1 MMLRRTA
8 GWVMAALL
16 AGCATAPPG
25 LQPRTGAFSYAGE
38 LRSAAEMTGP
48 RGERGSPQLVA
59 SLQAMLGDMDGAIA
73 AYDTTQPRL
82 PQPAVDLSQD
92 RAEDAL
98 AAILREA
105 ATRQIVILNEA
116 HHVPMHRAFA
126 MRLARELRK
135 LGFEYLACETFRR
148 GADPNAG
155 AVDQASGGYTQDPVY
170 AEFIREAKRDGWTL
184 VAYEAESPDPA
195 LRGPERIRQREQAQA
210 RNLVEQ
216 VLAQR
221 PQAKLFVYVGSGHA
235 LKTPQRFSQTETV
248 LWMAGELKQLTGIDP
263 LSIDQ
268 SLAFAHPDPA
278 RELAGYRAAL
288 ARHDGLEPFVLRKPD
303 GSARLLRYAPGSVDL
318 QVIHPPQALVNGR
331 PSWLVSWAQRRPF
344 AIPSAWLP
352 VQGRRLI
359 YAMHKAH
366 PPQAVPADIVIV
378 EAGKPAPAL
387 MLPPGEFRFEFE
399 PL

>member
-1 MMLRRTA
+1 MRRGTLV
-8 GWVMAALL
+8 GWVLTALL
-16 AGCATAPPG
+16 AGCATVPA
-25 LQPRTGAFSYAGE
+25 LQPRTGAHSYAGE
-38 LRSAAEMTGP
+38 LRRAAEMTGP
-48 RGERGSPQLVA
+48 RGERGAPQLVA

-73 AYDTTQPRL
+73 AYDATQPRL
-82 PQPAVDLSQD
+82 PQPAIDLSQD
-92 RAEDAL
+92 HAEAAL

-135 LGFEYLACETFRR
+135 QGFEYLACETFRR

-155 AVDQASGGYTQDPVY
+155 VVDQASGAYLQDPVY

-184 VAYEAESPDPA
+184 VAYETEPPDASLPA
-195 LRGPERIRQREQAQA
+195 VERIRQRERGQA
-210 RNLVEQ
+210 RHLVEQ
-216 VLAQR
+216 VLAKR
-221 PQAKLFVYVGSGHA
+221 PDAKLFVYVGFGHA
-235 LKTPQRFSQTETV
+235 LKTPQRLSQTETV
-248 LWMAGELKQLTGIDP
+248 LWMAGELQQLTGIDP

-288 ARHDGLEPFVLRKPD
+288 ARHDGPEPFVLRKAD
-303 GSARLLRYAPGSVDL
+303 GSARLLRYTPGSVDL
-318 QVIHPPQALVNGR
+318 QVIHPPQALVSGR
-331 PSWLVSWAQRRPF
+331 LAWLASWAQRRPF
-344 AIPSAWLP
+344 AIPDAWLP

-359 YAMHKAH
+359 YAMHQAH
-366 PPQAVPADIVIV
+366 PADAIPADLVIV
-378 EAGKPAPAL
+378 EAGKPPPAL
-387 MLPPGEFRFEFE
+387 MLPPGGFRFEFE